1 MRSSQLFHIFS
12 ALTKKEIREL
22 RKWLLSPSHNQRDDV
37 YQLFEYL
44 SQHLDDENGKHLTK
58 ERLFAKIFPKEA
70 FDDARLR
77 QTMHFLQTAIEEY
90 FFYIK
95 IKEEPFRE
103 TITLVNVY
111 QERKLD
117 KLYEKAIKKLEE
129 EYEAFPFKDD
139 EHLEK
144 GYLIVKEKSNR
155 INEKSRATKLHY
167 QEMSDSLENTF
178 IARKIKLACVMLS
191 HQRVYKTEY
200 DLGLIDALMEY
211 VRNKK
216 ELLEIP
222 IIKVYYHLY
231 NLFRYPDEETHYF
244 EVKQA
249 LEDYTHLFKP
259 AERSDLYLIAI
270 NYCIGKMNTGVQK
283 FQREVF
289 EMYKKGIEFHFLII
303 NGVVNQLDFR
313 NIVTIGTT
321 LKEFDWVSNF
331 IEKYQG
337 FLALE
342 YRENFVQ
349 FSLAKLHF
357 ERGDYDQAQR
367 LLIQFDIDDVL
378 INLSAKSML
387 IKIYYEEG
395 EINTLESLL
404 ESLRTYINRK
414 KSITYHKIIYN
425 NLIRFTKKLVR
436 LPPRN
441 KALKERLRK
450 QIEEANPLPERKWLL
465 EQLGKL

>member
-1 MRSSQLFHIFS
+1 
-12 ALTKKEIREL
+12 
-22 RKWLLSPSHNQRDDV
+22 
-37 YQLFEYL
+37 
-44 SQHLDDENGKHLTK
+44 
-58 ERLFAKIFPKEA
+58 
-70 FDDARLR
+70 
-77 QTMHFLQTAIEEY
+77 
-90 FFYIK
+90 
-95 IKEEPFRE
+95 
-103 TITLVNVY
+103 
-111 QERKLD
+111 
-117 KLYEKAIKKLEE
+117 
-129 EYEAFPFKDD
+129 
-139 EHLEK
+139 
-144 GYLIVKEKSNR
+144 
-155 INEKSRATKLHY
+155 
-167 QEMSDSLENTF
+167 
-178 IARKIKLACVMLS
+178 
-191 HQRVYKTEY
+191 VYKTEY

-249 LEDYTHLFKP
+249 LKGYNHLFKP
-259 AERSDLYLIAI
+259 AERSDLYIIAI
-270 NYCIGKMNTGVQK
+270 NYCIGKMNIGVQK
-283 FQREVF
+283 FLREAF
-289 EMYKKGIEFHFLII
+289 EMYQEGIEGHFLII
-303 NGVVNQLDFR
+303 NEVLNHLDFR
-313 NIVTIGTT
+313 NIVSIGTT

-378 INLSAKSML
+378 LNLSAKSML

-465 EQLGKL
+465 EQLDKL